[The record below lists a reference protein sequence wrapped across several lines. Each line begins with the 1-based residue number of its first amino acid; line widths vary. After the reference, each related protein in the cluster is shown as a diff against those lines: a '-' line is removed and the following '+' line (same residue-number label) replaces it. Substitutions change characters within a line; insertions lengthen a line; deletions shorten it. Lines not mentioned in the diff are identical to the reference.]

1 MYVLSAL
8 NNCARAQ
15 AVNISESF
23 KSLRICYIFHG
34 YYEVR
39 SDNVQ
44 RQFVYFIVAIIWNS
58 FYRPLLFF
66 LLTVNK

>member
-8 NNCARAQ
+8 SNCARAQ
-15 AVNISESF
+15 AINISESF
-23 KSLRICYIFHG
+23 KSLRIRYIFHG

-44 RQFVYFIVAIIWNS
+44 RQFVYFIVAII
-58 FYRPLLFF
+58 
-66 LLTVNK
+66 